1 MAGEICAR
9 RNHWFHGANTAD
21 KIRRALHPSYQC
33 TAVEVDLSF
42 LGGQVYLAHDQHD
55 NTVDTSLSQFLSI
68 LVNTP
73 LKFIVK
79 FDFKDVTAILQ
90 GLAAIGLS
98 NVSNHHTI
106 ISNWDGVRGPAGGS
120 HIAMSGLEFASRV
133 RDNIPSSEISIGL
146 NDKWHLATLFFS
158 HGYTKHHAHLLAN
171 IPNTTSALRMTI
183 LSQTR
188 SDAVVSLFN
197 NRKILVWGEAGFF
210 EAVWLTTNN
219 HLCLDGDVWGPG
231 LWVLAQYA
239 WIVTLMVSAMLL
251 CCRFAPVLNKPVY
264 RHIPPDS
271 SNPYISTM

>member
-1 MAGEICAR
+1 MSGEICTR
-9 RNHWFHGANTAD
+9 RNHWFHAANTAD
-21 KIRRALHPSYQC
+21 KVRRALHPSYKY

-42 LGGQVYLAHDQHD
+42 MGGHVYLAHDQHD

-68 LVNTP
+68 LVDTP

-79 FDFKDVTAILQ
+79 FDFKDVAAILQ

-98 NVSNHHTI
+98 NVSHQHTI

-146 NDKWHLATLFFS
+146 NDKWHPATLFFS
-158 HGYTKHHAHLLAN
+158 HGYTRHHAHQLAN

-188 SDAVVSLFN
+188 RDVVVSLFH

-210 EAVWLTTNN
+210 EAEWLTTNK
-219 HLCLDGDVWGPG
+219 HLCLDADLMGPG
-231 LWVLAQYA
+231 WWVLAQYA
-239 WIVTLMVSAMLL
+239 WIVLLVVSAMLL
-251 CCRFAPVLNKPVY
+251 YCRFAPVLKKPAY

-271 SNPYISTM
+271 SST